1 MIKTVIVKAKC
12 SCRKESVKKEWKI
25 RVLSATHE
33 SDMQKM
39 DTLCTLCSTHLQLES
54 RKQE

>member
-1 MIKTVIVKAKC
+1 MLMQ
-12 SCRKESVKKEWKI
+12 ESVKKEWKI